1 MIHAPSYRGLRNGA
15 IALYITPLSHHTIT
29 PHLQTMAVVMVV
41 ISQLN
46 VEGRLIPGGELADA
60 EIPSADRV
68 HGECRTSAAAASARG
83 RVLRE
88 RRGKI

>member
-1 MIHAPSYRGLRNGA
+1 M
-15 IALYITPLSHHTIT
+15 
-29 PHLQTMAVVMVV
+29 
-41 ISQLN
+41 N